1 MVQVS
6 AALKYTLGR
15 IGLFVAV
22 LAGLWLVDM
31 NVFLKLMLALVFS
44 AALSFF
50 LLRGWRDEMAG
61 EIAEAAERRR
71 TEKERLRSALA
82 GDDQPPPKPQT
93 PRVDHEVIAPTRRVV
108 GQQLHDQPRGVY
120 QLVELGTLG
129 QGLDVGLM
137 RYAMPPEPPE
147 TPPLALVRLVRSQI
161 CSNCARL

>member
-1 MVQVS
+1 MVRVS

-82 GDDQPPPKPQT
+82 GEDQPQT
-93 PRVDHEVIAPTRRVV
+93 PNSDP
-108 GQQLHDQPRGVY
+108 Q
-120 QLVELGTLG
+120 
-129 QGLDVGLM
+129 
-137 RYAMPPEPPE
+137 
-147 TPPLALVRLVRSQI
+147 TPDSQ
-161 CSNCARL
+161 R